1 MLGGRFSLVA
11 LEVRH
16 ANGQSRLQVHL
27 EAARV
32 LLSILRSSNLVSIAF
47 DSHLL
52 LPQPSIPSFVWA
64 QVLTIVLGSFPS
76 FLPCTLVCTST
87 ILPFLRIS
95 LSIPIPSRFL
105 PRFIS
110 SSSLSYA
117 VRARCASTAPLPTSS
132 NARRS
137 LPTGRSLS
145 SLPPTRHNCAFLSPL
160 SPTRH
165 NCAFLSPL
173 SPTRHNCAF
182 LSSLPSRGHNGVF
195 RMGSQ
200 PCGIW
205 RESTKH
211 RATCAASRAFERHA
225 RAHHDANGVRR
236 DLQKLRKASR
246 NPYLATRAH
255 QPRGGAARACGRRR
269 SASHRTKVRQTTWT
283 KHVDDHATR
292 TKRRQEASETGG
304 RCGDARE
311 KHVPSMDGT
320 SRPSPALGT
329 NPTIPTWLR
338 LAAAHPHGRHGT
350 VERNRNGSV
359 DAIW

>member
-165 NCAFLSPL
+165 NCAFLS
-173 SPTRHNCAF
+173 
-182 LSSLPSRGHNGVF
+182 SLPSRGHNGVF

-269 SASHRTKVRQTTWT
+269 SAGHRTKVRQTTWT